1 MNTRMRRL
9 LFYLLLIITWE
20 TVYRLQI
27 WSPVLFPSPLT
38 VSETLAGGFADGTFL
53 IAIAVSMRRILVGYL
68 LALLIG
74 VSLGFLI
81 ARYKVLEDTFG
92 SLVVGLQAV
101 PSVVWLP
108 LALIWMGM
116 SEKAIIFITC
126 LGATWTMLINT
137 DAGVKNTPP
146 IYLRAA
152 RSMGA
157 GGSRL
162 FWHVVLPA
170 AVPSIITGMRLAWAF
185 AWRALM
191 AGELLSSGTG
201 LGQIL
206 MMGRNINDM
215 SQVIAVMVIIGV
227 VGCLADHFIFK
238 KLENSVR
245 CRWGLITA

>member
-1 MNTRMRRL
+1 MRRS
-9 LFYLLLIITWE
+9 LFYLLLITIWE
-20 TVYRLQI
+20 VVYRLEI
-27 WSPVLFPSPLT
+27 WSPVLFPSPLA
-38 VSETLAGGFADGTFL
+38 VGETLVNGFLDKTYI
-53 IAIAVSMRRILVGYL
+53 IAIAISMRRILIGYF
-68 LALLIG
+68 LALFIG
-74 VSLGFLI
+74 VGLGFLM
-81 ARYKVLEDTFG
+81 ARHKILDETLG

-116 SEKAIIFITC
+116 SEKAIIFITS
-126 LGATWTMLINT
+126 LGATWTMVINT
-137 DAGVKNTPP
+137 DAGVKNISP
-146 IYLRAA
+146 IILRAA

-157 GGSRL
+157 SGGRM
-162 FWHVVLPA
+162 FWHVILPA

-215 SQVIAVMVIIGV
+215 SQVIAVMVIIGL
-227 VGCLADHFIFK
+227 VGCLTDHYFFK
-238 KLENSVR
+238 KLDNMVR
-245 CRWGLITA
+245 CRWGLINP